1 MEMSSRATIGYVGGD
16 GYVIMASNDLGLA
29 ERDFQVPDRILT
41 AVAWPYANGS
51 IHIGHVAGTYL
62 PADIFARYHR
72 LKGNEVLMVS
82 GSDAHGTPVTLTAE
96 QQGVSPEQIFSKYQ
110 AEFLDSW
117 ERLGISFDL
126 FTTTHT
132 DNHASVSQDIFLKL
146 HERGFIYKDTMVQP
160 FCESEQRF
168 LADRYVEGT
177 CPHCDS
183 QGARG
188 DQCDN
193 CGRTLDPK
201 ELGDIECRIC
211 GNTPVFRETE
221 HFFLKLSAFEDR
233 LLEWVRKQTHW
244 RPNVRNF
251 TIGYLEGGLHDRAI
265 TRDIEWGVPVPLDGY
280 EDKRLYVW
288 FEAVIGYLSASIE
301 WAKNTDKPEAWEDF
315 WKAESRAYYF
325 MGKDNIPFHTVIWP
339 AMLLGYGGL
348 NLPYDVPANE
358 YLNLEGFKLST
369 SRNWAVWLPE
379 YLDRYEP
386 DPLRYVIAANFPE
399 SSDSD
404 FSWREYVRRNNDE
417 LVATYGNL
425 VHRVLSMVNRNFDGI
440 LPEAGELDDVS
451 NSLMEEARQR
461 FDEAGRHLEAVR
473 LRQSLQAAM
482 ALAQATNRY
491 LDQKA
496 PWRAVRQDKADA
508 AQTLYV
514 AVSVINC
521 LKTLLYPFLPFSSQR
536 LHAMLGLAGDAAAGG
551 WTWDANELKAGQTI
565 AKPVPLFAKIDN
577 EVIAAEAQRL
587 SD

>member
-1 MEMSSRATIGYVGGD
+1 MPE
-16 GYVIMASNDLGLA
+16 
-29 ERDFQVPDRILT
+29 RILA

-62 PADIFARYHR
+62 PADIFTRYHR
-72 LKGNEVLMVS
+72 MKGNKVLMVS

-96 QQGVSPEQIFSKYQ
+96 QQGVGPEDIFNKYQ

-117 ERLGISFDL
+117 KRLGISFDL

-132 DNHASVSQDIFLKL
+132 DNHAKVSQDIFSRLL
-146 HERGFIYKDTMVQP
+146 ARDYIYKDTMVQP
-160 FCESEQRF
+160 YCENESRF

-177 CPHCDS
+177 CPHCAFN
-183 QGARG
+183 GARG
-188 DQCDN
+188 DQCDD

-201 ELGDIECRIC
+201 DLLRMVCRIC
-211 GNTPVFRETE
+211 GSTPEFRETE
-221 HFFLKLSAFEDR
+221 HFFLRLSAFQDQ
-233 LLEWVRKQTHW
+233 LLEWVRKQDHW

-265 TRDIEWGVPVPLDGY
+265 TRDIEWGVPLPLDGY

-301 WAKNTDKPEAWEDF
+301 WAHNSETPEAWKSFWEDG
-315 WKAESRAYYF
+315 SRAYYF

-369 SRNWAVWLPE
+369 SRNWAVWLPD

-386 DPLRYVIAANFPE
+386 DPLRYVIAANLPE
-399 SSDSD
+399 TSDSD

-425 VHRVLSMVNRNFDGI
+425 VHRVLSMLNRNFDGI
-440 LPEAGELDDVS
+440 LPDPGELDGVS
-451 NSLMEEARQR
+451 KGLLAQAQER
-461 FDEAGRHLEAVR
+461 FGETATYLEAVR
-473 LRQSLQAAM
+473 LRLALQSSM
-482 ALAQATNRY
+482 ALAQAANRY
-491 LDQKA
+491 LDQKE
-496 PWRAVRQDKADA
+496 PWRAVRRDKSDA
-508 AQTLYV
+508 AQTLWTTI
-514 AVSVINC
+514 SVINC
-521 LKTLLYPFLPFSSQR
+521 LKTTMYPFLPFSSQK
-536 LHAMLGLAGDAAAGG
+536 LHCMLGFEGDVEDSG
-551 WTWDANELKAGQTI
+551 WNWDANAMKPGQKLQRP
-565 AKPVPLFAKIDN
+565 APLFQKLD
-577 EVIAAEAQRL
+577 EDVIAAEEQRL
-587 SD
+587 ND

>member
-1 MEMSSRATIGYVGGD
+1 MPE
-16 GYVIMASNDLGLA
+16 
-29 ERDFQVPDRILT
+29 RILA

-96 QQGVSPEQIFSKYQ
+96 QQGVTPEDIFRKYQ

-132 DNHASVSQDIFLKL
+132 DNHAEVSQNIFSRLL
-146 HERGFIYKDTMVQP
+146 DRGYIYKDTMVQP
-160 FCESEQRF
+160 YCESESRF

-177 CPHCDS
+177 CPHCNFN
-183 QGARG
+183 GARG
-188 DQCDN
+188 DQCDD

-201 ELGDIECRIC
+201 DLLNMVCRIC
-211 GNTPVFRETE
+211 GSAPEFRETE
-221 HFFLKLSAFEDR
+221 HFFLKLSAFQDQ
-233 LLEWVRKQTHW
+233 LLDWVRQQEHW

-265 TRDIEWGVPVPLDGY
+265 TRDIEWGVPLPLDGY
-280 EDKRLYVW
+280 EGKRLYVW

-301 WAKNTDKPEAWEDF
+301 WAHNNNAPDAWKPFWEDG
-315 WKAESRAYYF
+315 SRAYYF

-348 NLPYDVPANE
+348 KLPYDVPANE

-369 SRNWAVWLPE
+369 SRNWAVWLPD
-379 YLDRYEP
+379 YLDSYEP
-386 DPLRYVIAANFPE
+386 DPLRYVIAANLPE
-399 SSDSD
+399 TSDSD

-425 VHRVLSMVNRNFDGI
+425 VHRVLSMLNRNFDGV
-440 LPEAGELDDVS
+440 LPEPGKLDEVS
-451 NSLMEEARQR
+451 NGLLAEARQR
-461 FDEAGRHLEAVR
+461 FDEAESHLEAVR
-473 LRQSLQAAM
+473 LRQALRSSM
-482 ALAQATNRY
+482 ALAQAANRY
-491 LDQKA
+491 LDRKE

-508 AQTLYV
+508 AQTLWT
-514 AVSVINC
+514 ALSVINC
-521 LKTLLYPFLPFSSQR
+521 LKTTLYPFLPYSSQK
-536 LHAMLGLAGDAAAGG
+536 LHAMLGFDGQVEDAG
-551 WTWDANELKAGQTI
+551 WTWDAHALKPGQQLQRPT
-565 AKPVPLFAKIDN
+565 PLFQKLDEA
-577 EVIAAEAQRL
+577 VIAAEEQRL
-587 SD
+587 ND

>member
-1 MEMSSRATIGYVGGD
+1 MS
-16 GYVIMASNDLGLA
+16 
-29 ERDFQVPDRILT
+29 ERILA

-72 LKGNEVLMVS
+72 MKGNEVLMVS

-96 QQGVSPEQIFSKYQ
+96 QQGVSPEDIFSKYQ

-132 DNHASVSQDIFLKL
+132 DNHAEVSQRIFSRLY
-146 HERGFIYKDTMVQP
+146 ERGFIYKDTMVQP
-160 FCESEQRF
+160 YCASEQRY

-177 CPHCDS
+177 CPHCAFD
-183 QGARG
+183 GARG

-201 ELGDIECRIC
+201 DLLGMTCRIC
-211 GNTPVFRETE
+211 GGTPEFRETE
-221 HFFLKLSAFEDR
+221 HFFLKLSAFEDQ
-233 LLEWVRKQTHW
+233 LLEWVRKQDHW

-251 TIGYLEGGLHDRAI
+251 TIGYLEGGLRDRAI
-265 TRDIEWGVPVPLDGY
+265 TRDIEWGVPIPLDGY

-301 WAKNTDKPEAWEDF
+301 WAHKNGTPEAWKPFWEDG
-315 WKAESRAYYF
+315 SRAYYF

-369 SRNWAVWLPE
+369 SRNWAVWLPD

-386 DPLRYVIAANFPE
+386 DPLRYVIAANLPE
-399 SSDSD
+399 TSDSD

-425 VHRVLSMVNRNFDGI
+425 VHRVLSMVSRNFDGV
-440 LPEAGELDDVS
+440 LPAPGELDDVS
-451 NSLMEEARQR
+451 GALLAEAQRR
-461 FDEAGRHLEAVR
+461 FDETEANLEAVR
-473 LRQSLQAAM
+473 LRQALQSSM
-482 ALAQATNRY
+482 ALAQAANRY
-491 LDQKA
+491 LDQKE
-496 PWRAVRQDKADA
+496 PWRAVRSDKADA
-508 AQTLYV
+508 AQTLWTV
-514 AVSVINC
+514 VSVINC
-521 LKTLLYPFLPFSSQR
+521 LKTTLYPFLPFSSQK
-536 LHAMLGLAGDAAAGG
+536 LHTMLGIDGDVEVAG
-551 WTWDANELKAGQTI
+551 WTWDANELRPGHALQRPT
-565 AKPVPLFAKIDN
+565 PLFQKLDE
-577 EVIAAEAQRL
+577 EVVAAEEQRL
-587 SD
+587 AE